1 MTPPIIA
8 GLSELADTYDV
19 IFSDVWGVVH
29 NGLAPHPAAGD
40 ALARFRQ
47 KGGCV
52 VMISNA
58 PRPAWSVIE
67 QLDRIGVSRTAYDAV
82 VTSGD
87 VTMTLAAAQAD
98 RNCFF
103 IGAEKDE
110 PLFRDL
116 AVNRVALDKASFV
129 ICSGLADDETETAED
144 YRPLV
149 TDIRARNLPMI
160 CANPDLVVERGNQL
174 IPCAGAIAA
183 IYEEMGGNVI
193 QAGKPYPPIYVATRA
208 KAVAM
213 TGRDTPKSRIL
224 TIGDAIRT
232 DVAGAA
238 AFGADSLF
246 LTAGIHAHET
256 HDAHGNLDQLKLS
269 GFLERQTHQPMAVM
283 QKLAW

>member
-1 MTPPIIA
+1 MTHALLA
-8 GLSELADTYDV
+8 GLSQLADRYDV

-29 NGLAPHPAAGD
+29 NGLSAHPAAGD
-40 ALARFRQ
+40 ALARFRR
-47 KGGCV
+47 KGGVV

-67 QLDRIGVSRTAYDAV
+67 QLDKIGVSREAYDAV

-87 VTMTLAAAQAD
+87 VTMTLAMAQKD
-98 RNCFF
+98 NNCFF

-129 ICSGLADDETETAED
+129 ICSGLADDETETADD

-149 TDIRARNLPMI
+149 TEIRKRNIPMI
-160 CANPDLVVERGNQL
+160 CANPDLVVERGNKL

-183 IYEEMGGNVI
+183 IYEDMGGQVI
-193 QAGKPYPPIYVATRA
+193 QAGKPYPPIYTATLA
-208 KAVAM
+208 KAVAV

-224 TIGDAIRT
+224 AIGDAIRT

-238 AFGADSLF
+238 TFGADCVF
-246 LTAGIHAHET
+246 LTAGIHAHEI
-256 HDAHGNLDQLKLS
+256 HDAHGNLNREQLS
-269 GFLERQTHQPMAVM
+269 GFLARQTHQPKAVM
-283 QKLAW
+283 QKLTW